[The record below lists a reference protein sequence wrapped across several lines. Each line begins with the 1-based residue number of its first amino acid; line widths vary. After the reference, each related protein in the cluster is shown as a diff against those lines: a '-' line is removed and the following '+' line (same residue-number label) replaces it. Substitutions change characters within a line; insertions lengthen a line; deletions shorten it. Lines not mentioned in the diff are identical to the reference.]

1 MEEVL
6 HQFARYVAL
15 VIEGIAIVIIA
26 VGSAKALL
34 DFGRVTIA
42 MRRGQVEKRVVSL
55 EYAHWLVAG
64 LTFQLA
70 ADVVSTSF
78 APGWNEVG
86 RLAAVAAIRTFL
98 SYFLDHEME
107 ATRRMQQANAPP
119 QSNAGHSQQGAWPE

>member
-1 MEEVL
+1 MEALL
-6 HQFARYVAL
+6 HEIARCVAL

-42 MRRGQVEKRVVSL
+42 MRRGQVEKRVASL
-55 EYAHWLVAG
+55 DYAHWLVAG

-70 ADVVSTSF
+70 ADIVSTSF
-78 APGWNEVG
+78 APSWNEVG

-98 SYFLDHEME
+98 SYFLDREME
-107 ATRRMQQANAPP
+107 AACRLQQAGDPASPR
-119 QSNAGHSQQGAWPE
+119 AGGLPHSA

>member
-1 MEEVL
+1 MEALL
-6 HQFARYVAL
+6 HEFARCVAL

-34 DFGRVTIA
+34 DFGRITIA
-42 MRRGQVEKRVVSL
+42 TRRGQVEKRAISL
-55 EYAHWLVAG
+55 DYAHWLVAG

-78 APGWNEVG
+78 APGWNELG

-98 SYFLDHEME
+98 SYFQDHEME
-107 ATRRMQQANAPP
+107 TTRRLQQVREPSESNPGRP
-119 QSNAGHSQQGAWPE
+119 QQCA

>member
-1 MEEVL
+1 MEALL
-6 HQFARYVAL
+6 HEIARCVAL

-42 MRRGQVEKRVVSL
+42 MRRGQVEKRVASL
-55 EYAHWLVAG
+55 DYAHWLVAG

-70 ADVVSTSF
+70 ADIVSTSF
-78 APGWNEVG
+78 APSWNEVG

-98 SYFLDHEME
+98 SYFLDREME
-107 ATRRMQQANAPP
+107 AACRLQR
-119 QSNAGHSQQGAWPE
+119 AGDPASPRAGGLPHSA